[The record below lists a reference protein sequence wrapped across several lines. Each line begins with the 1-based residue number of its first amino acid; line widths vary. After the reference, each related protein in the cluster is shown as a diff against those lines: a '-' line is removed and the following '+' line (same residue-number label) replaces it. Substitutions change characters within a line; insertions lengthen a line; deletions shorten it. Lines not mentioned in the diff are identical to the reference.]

1 MVLGSLEDNRFKDS
15 CTSEVK
21 LLAKKDFTYESDKKQ
36 SYSLLITDSV
46 PEINYIAKNN
56 FSKVILETSNA
67 KKAEML
73 LSGKV
78 QLLSALSFEND
89 GFVRLE
95 PFLMTLLKENKVKIV
110 DSSEFKTPCFLLLLN
125 ERKQEFAH
133 RLMDAFQT
141 FSNSSTNNVNE
152 FKKIGRFDRFQK
164 IENWAKVK
172 DVYFQDNTYLKYKY
186 KEINLN
192 IIKNK

>member
-1 MVLGSLEDNRFKDS
+1 MIFHFVAICIDFSYLYLIKYSKNDLLIIRSAHYSRFRNEAYKYMVLGSLEDNRFKDS

-95 PFLMTLLKENKVKIV
+95 PFLMTLLKENKVKLNTA
-110 DSSEFKTPCFLLLLN
+110 KTSIPKI
-125 ERKQEFAH
+125 RIGIRASAH
-133 RLMDAFQT
+133 
-141 FSNSSTNNVNE
+141 
-152 FKKIGRFDRFQK
+152 I
-164 IENWAKVK
+164 
-172 DVYFQDNTYLKYKY
+172 
-186 KEINLN
+186 
-192 IIKNK
+192 